1 MVHVTVYIHLYM
13 TISKASKQEVAPK
26 PKPSPG
32 DDAHQDRCI
41 YAFHS
46 FCFLLSMQAA
56 LAEKA
61 LRRMCTPNK
70 RGKIGVDPSVVE
82 KFKAGGQS
90 KKDLVALFVQ
100 CGRDK
105 DSPTSFNVAV

>member
-1 MVHVTVYIHLYM
+1 M
-13 TISKASKQEVAPK
+13 TISKASQQEVAPK

-61 LRRMCTPNK
+61 L
-70 RGKIGVDPSVVE
+70 SVVE